1 MFKNMIARSTK
12 LLQSNTLHQTATKN
26 LFLNQAPKRWFS
38 SGPVRSTPGLGA
50 MFGLGLGVSGLAYLM
65 YYGRQLSQQRV

>member
-1 MFKNMIARSTK
+1 MFKNMSSRGTSM
-12 LLQSNTLHQTATKN
+12 LHGHTLRQAATKN
-26 LFLNQAPKRWFS
+26 LLLNQAPKRWFS

-65 YYGRQLSQQRV
+65 YYSRQLSQ